1 MHLKP
6 AWTPAGGTR
15 AQPGAGRRGVPPRG
29 VASPGR
35 AGTRHPGNLAWP
47 QARAALRAAAGRGC
61 GASAAHHG
69 GETRLQ
75 VPAVPIRARRTPIPA
90 AGQGRLG
97 NSGESGPP
105 AGERLSTWL
114 TPKPTGSAGVGG
126 PGPLGS
132 FHGGSGWGV
141 PAPQR
146 EPIVQVSSEGRLGG
160 ALGPCMAPQNT

>member
-1 MHLKP
+1 MDRVREEPEKVHLKP
-6 AWTPAGGTR
+6 ARAPAGGTR

-47 QARAALRAAAGRGC
+47 QARAALQAAAGRGC

-75 VPAVPIRARRTPIPA
+75 VPAVPIRARRTPIPSS
-90 AGQGRLG
+90 GQGRVG

-114 TPKPTGSAGVGG
+114 TPKPHWGGGQVHSGPSMEEAG
-126 PGPLGS
+126 
-132 FHGGSGWGV
+132 GGSLHTN
-141 PAPQR
+141 
-146 EPIVQVSSEGRLGG
+146 VSPLCR
-160 ALGPCMAPQNT
+160 